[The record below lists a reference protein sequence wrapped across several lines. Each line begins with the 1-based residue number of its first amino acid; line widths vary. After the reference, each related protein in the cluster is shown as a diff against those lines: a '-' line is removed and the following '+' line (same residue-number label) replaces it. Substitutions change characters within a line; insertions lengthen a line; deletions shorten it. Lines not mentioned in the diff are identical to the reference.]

1 MTGALGEEVLDSFS
15 KIVRGEGHDLYPV
28 SFGVCID
35 DHVLRR
41 IIGLEVGMEGDF
53 GVVQAGQELMGL
65 EAGLS

>member
-35 DHVLRR
+35 DHVLGG
-41 IIGLEVGMEGDF
+41 IICFEVGMEGEF
-53 GVVQAGQELMGL
+53 GVV
-65 EAGLS
+65 